1 MAIRKDL
8 DDMLNNLKKG
18 GESIPHPEKNS
29 SKAKNTPQRKSIY
42 DDMSVDD
49 LLSALTSEKKNAAS
63 EPVSDILSETAKE
76 ISVPE
81 EASKKAEEVDKT
93 PEKPVPVKKT
103 SSSENKKKK
112 IVITGDL
119 PDYEAIRQQEL
130 EKDRIEREKA
140 ADAAKTAAEKA
151 DEHTPVEVIAAEAI
165 EAAAREAEVLTVG
178 DDSSVEEIP
187 AVEEKTE
194 AAEQKNER
202 KKQKKGL
209 FSKLKTALHTE
220 DESEAAEA
228 NEETET
234 VNDAEDNAASLAE
247 EADVINETVEAEII
261 SESESVKEEQITES
275 EPENEPSAD
284 ELLDAAIAALKNTE
298 LVPDISETEPDT
310 AVSEAEP
317 EQSAEIDSENGDT
330 IDSLIEEMR
339 ENTANAIADLEKP
352 GEEPEDKKIQPANEE
367 AEDAETEAAEDDKNE
382 KESQS
387 QIDVSLDSGKKKGRV
402 TAALEKILHEDP
414 KAIIDER
421 SEKTEDDEI
430 DVAVE
435 KKDRSKFKKRL
446 YTVLGAIFAVFAI
459 IGVITVAGK
468 GIKMIRSFTS
478 GEVQKDGFTEIIYPA
493 VIMDIESFNDPSEL
507 TSEQIITASIWSIIM
522 SDERVSKYEQIAGTD
537 TVSIPAVDVEARAVE
552 IFGENHQPF
561 NHCTVGNIESRFFYS
576 EGAYNVKVRPIT
588 FTYSP
593 EIKSIV
599 KSGSEYTLVVDYI
612 EELPV
617 WMEKTT
623 AKSVEFKLT
632 KKDNGEYQI
641 NSMKIIFVKSTL

>member
-18 GESIPHPEKNS
+18 GESMAHPEKNS
-29 SKAKNTPQRKSIY
+29 SETKNALQRKSVY

-49 LLSALTSEKKNAAS
+49 LLSALTSEKKTAS
-63 EPVSDILSETAKE
+63 AEQQLSDILSETAKE
-76 ISVPE
+76 VSVPE
-81 EASKKAEEVDKT
+81 IVPEKAEEITKA
-93 PEKPVPVKKT
+93 PEKPAPVKKT
-103 SSSENKKKK
+103 VSSEKKKKK

-151 DEHTPVEVIAAEAI
+151 DEHTPVEAIAAEAI
-165 EAAAREAEVLTVG
+165 EAAAREAKELTVEEA
-178 DDSSVEEIP
+178 SAVEEIS
-187 AVEEKTE
+187 AAEEKSE
-194 AAEQKNER
+194 PAEHISEG

-220 DESEAAEA
+220 ETD
-228 NEETET
+228 EETEPVKET
-234 VNDAEDNAASLAE
+234 EDIAADIAE
-247 EADVINETVEAEII
+247 EAGAVNETVEAEPV
-261 SESESVKEEQITES
+261 SELEMPEEELLTV
-275 EPENEPSAD
+275 PETGDEPSAD
-284 ELLDAAIAALKNTE
+284 ELLDAAIAALKSTE
-298 LVPDISETEPDT
+298 LVSDISLTEADT
-310 AVSEAEP
+310 EVSEAETEQP
-317 EQSAEIDSENGDT
+317 EEAASENSDAV
-330 IDSLIEEMR
+330 DSLIEEMR
-339 ENTANAIADLEKP
+339 EDAANAIADLEKP
-352 GEEPEDKKIQPANEE
+352 KEEPEEEKQQPDNEE
-367 AEDAETEAAEDDKNE
+367 TENAENEAAEDDKNE
-382 KESQS
+382 KENQP
-387 QIDVSLDSGKKKGRV
+387 QIDVSIDSGKKKGRV

-430 DVAVE
+430 DIAVE
-435 KKDRSKFKKRL
+435 KKDKSAFKKKL
-446 YTVLGAIFAVFAI
+446 YTVLGVVFAIFAI

-493 VIMDIESFNDPSEL
+493 VIMDIESFNNPSEL

-522 SDERVSKYEQIAGTD
+522 SDERISKYEQIAGTD

-576 EGAYNVKVRPIT
+576 EGAYNVKVKPIT

-617 WMEKTT
+617 WMERTT

-641 NSMKIIFVKSTL
+641 NSMKIIFVKSNL